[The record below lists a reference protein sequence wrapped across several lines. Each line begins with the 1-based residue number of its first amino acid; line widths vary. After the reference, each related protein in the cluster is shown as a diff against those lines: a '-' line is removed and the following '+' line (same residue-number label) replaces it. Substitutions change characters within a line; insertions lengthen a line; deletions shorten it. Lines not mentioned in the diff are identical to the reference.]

1 MERPMAHK
9 MPLTVWVVWS
19 DDHIHTDIE
28 QRLAVFPH
36 RKDADAWR
44 RKYGGGPVKRFVM
57 SK

>member
-1 MERPMAHK
+1 MAHK